1 MSLKYQRIK
10 KADESLPAVVRWLT
24 RAFSSITLAVILLT
38 LIALYGVIASMPLM
52 YLLLG
57 GVYVLIGIGTVGVT
71 GIVLWQLARRGVL
84 PGGGLRL
91 LISVVTLGIAAVIA
105 VFASIE
111 AHLWITDQIWFE
123 RWHATIIYRLPMF
136 EMTELQFYAWWPMQV
151 LLGLFVLNMIW
162 ATIRRIEFKFVN
174 IGVLTVHTGI
184 VTLALGAM
192 LYGYFKVEGDMI
204 LMRRDLGGNFHNT
217 FYDIFTPAMFIQR
230 DTGEGVMIPL
240 PDLPRYND
248 YDPGELDL
256 EIHTRPGV
264 SQVVGDD
271 VRITIPGFLA
281 YARLRNDFV
290 DAREVLAQESLS
302 EEQLEPMRNVVVQLA
317 SGDRD
322 GPDMLGD
329 QPVEIINLN
338 ANTPALRVYQTDRFD
353 IELLDNP
360 DPQRVED
367 LMTEF
372 DAPHVL
378 VVRIPDQDYE
388 QTFEIEPNQKLQ
400 LGDTGYELE
409 VLDVG
414 PYGIPFVTP
423 GYEGATDSRAMVKLT
438 GPDKTFTRMVMYRYP
453 ERSQDFVPKSAS
465 PDAGGKGDD
474 PHASSAPFLAQ
485 LGARSDPDPEI
496 EMVYLDNTK
505 AQFHLIHHQP
515 DEPLRLVLR
524 LPSVAPML
532 APLDE
537 DRILVPGQ
545 FQGHPHWMHIQQHL
559 TYALPTLRAM
569 SVPQE
574 VRNPRDEG
582 DYTHAVIPIDVE
594 KDIPQADGSTR
605 TWRQRLWLKHMR
617 YPHWPEDLRRPMSV
631 EIPGLGNVSFAFSRQ
646 QHKLPFAIA
655 LEDFEMIPIP
665 GSDVERDFV
674 ATLAVS
680 DFDRDGI
687 MFQQPTL
694 VQARLNSPVIHRPS
708 TASLPY
714 QAVKISQ
721 VAWDK
726 GDPTDPAHAARDEQG
741 RFVNQ
746 QRYTILGIAN
756 NVGIRIIFIGAALIC
771 LGIPWA
777 FYIKPWLLQRQ
788 KRKIQKHLAA
798 NQSPT

>member
-1 MSLKYQRIK
+1 M
-10 KADESLPAVVRWLT
+10 VRWLT
-24 RAFSSITLAVILLT
+24 RAFSSITLAVMLLT
-38 LIALYGVIASMPLM
+38 LISLYGVIASMPLM

-57 GVYVLIGIGTVGVT
+57 GVYTLITLGTVGIT

-84 PGGGLRL
+84 PGGLLRVLIGL
-91 LISVVTLGIAAVIA
+91 IAMIMAGGIA

-111 AHLWITDQIWFE
+111 AHLWITAQLWFDQ
-123 RWHATIIYRLPMF
+123 WHATIIYRLPLF
-136 EMTELQFYAWWPMQV
+136 EMTELEFYAWWPMQV

-184 VTLALGAM
+184 VTLAIGAM
-192 LYGYFKVEGDMI
+192 LYGYFKFEGDMI
-204 LMRRDLGGNFHNT
+204 LMRRDLGGNFHHT
-217 FYDIFTPAMFIQR
+217 FYDIFTPAVFIQR
-230 DTGEGVMIPL
+230 DNGEGVMIPL

-248 YDPGELDL
+248 YEPGELEL
-256 EIHTRPGV
+256 ELHSRPGV
-264 SQVVGDD
+264 RELVGDD

-290 DAREVLAQESLS
+290 DAHEVLAQEQLS
-302 EEQLEPMRNVVVQLA
+302 EQQMRQLRNVVVQLA

-322 GPDMLGD
+322 GPDLLGD
-329 QPVEIINLN
+329 QPVEIINLIAN
-338 ANTPALRVYQTDRFD
+338 APAQRVYRADRFE
-353 IELLDNP
+353 IELLDQP
-360 DPQRVED
+360 EPQRITD
-367 LMTEF
+367 LMTPL

-378 VVRIPDQDYE
+378 VIRIPEKNYQ
-388 QTFEIEPNQKLQ
+388 QTLAIEPNQTLQ
-400 LGDTGYELE
+400 LGDTGYQIE

-423 GYEGATDSRAMVKLT
+423 GYEGATDSRAMIKLT
-438 GPDKTFTRMVMYRYP
+438 GPDKTLTRMVMYRYP
-453 ERSQDFVPKSAS
+453 ERSQDFVPKSESMTPNAQ
-465 PDAGGKGDD
+465 DA
-474 PHASSAPFLAQ
+474 HAAPFLAQ
-485 LGARSDPDPEI
+485 LGARSDPDPDI

-505 AQFHLIHHQP
+505 AQFHLIHNQAQ
-515 DEPLRLVLR
+515 EPLRLVLR
-524 LPSVAPML
+524 LPGVAPML
-532 APLDE
+532 ASLDE
-537 DRILVPGQ
+537 NRILVPGQ

-559 TYALPTLRAM
+559 THALPTLRAM
-569 SVPQE
+569 RVPQE
-574 VRNPRDEG
+574 LRNPRDEG

-594 KDIPQADGSTR
+594 KNIPQADGSTR
-605 TWRQRLWLKHMR
+605 TWKQRLWLKHMR
-617 YPHWPEDLRRPMSV
+617 YPHWPEEFRRPMTV
-631 EIPGLGNVSFAFSRQ
+631 EVPGLGNVSFAFSRQ
-646 QHKLPFAIA
+646 QHQLPFAVA

-674 ATLAVS
+674 ATLALS
-680 DFDRDGI
+680 DLDQDGI
-687 MFQQPTL
+687 MFQQPKF
-694 VQARLNSPVIHRPS
+694 VQARLNSPVIHRAS

-741 RFVNQ
+741 RFINQ

-756 NVGIRIIFIGAALIC
+756 NVGIRIIFIGASLIV

-788 KRKIQKHLAA
+788 KRKIQQHLAMHSEPHQQ
-798 NQSPT
+798 NSPGSATSP